1 MKLKMKRNESSSE
14 CGQPNKLTFT
24 VHLDTAGPGHKSIK
38 SFTLRELQK
47 KQYPQRTQIQLRKG
61 NGGNNG

>member
-1 MKLKMKRNESSSE
+1 MKVKMKRNESSNE

-24 VHLDTAGPGHKSIK
+24 MHLDTAVPGHKSIK

-47 KQYPQRTQIQLRKG
+47 KQYPQRIQIQLRKG
-61 NGGNNG
+61 NGATNR